1 MSGGG
6 SVGTWDWE
14 GMKGSGK
21 GWVGID
27 GREWLGMGECG
38 RGWR

>member
-1 MSGGG
+1 MG
-6 SVGTWDWE
+6 VGRDEREWE
-14 GMKGSGK
+14 R
-21 GWVGID
+21 WVGMD